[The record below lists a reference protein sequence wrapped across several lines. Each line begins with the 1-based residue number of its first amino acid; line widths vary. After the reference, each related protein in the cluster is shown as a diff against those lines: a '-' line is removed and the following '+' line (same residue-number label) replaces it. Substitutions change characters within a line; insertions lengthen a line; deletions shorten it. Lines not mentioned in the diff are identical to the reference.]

1 MVGIVSYGGYIPRL
15 RLDRMA
21 VMKAMGWFAPNLF
34 GAAQG
39 ERSMCN
45 WDEDSLTMA
54 VAASQDCLMSLDKYK
69 IDAIYMAST
78 TMPFADRDNA
88 GILKAALNLQDNIT
102 SADFATSM
110 KAGTT
115 ALITA
120 LESVKGGEKHQI
132 LVAASDNRRTK
143 SASVQEMRFGDGAG
157 SLLVGDENVIAEF
170 IGSYS
175 LSYDFVDHY
184 RGQDTKYDYNWE
196 ERWIRD
202 EGYAKIYPEA
212 IQGILDKTDTSIG
225 DVTKLIYPC
234 LIGRAH
240 ASVAK
245 SVGANPEQVIGN
257 MHEETG
263 ECGAAHPFVMLARE
277 LEKAKPGDKL
287 LVAGYGQGADALI
300 LQVTENINSLPPRQ
314 AVTHNLD
321 RKKVEETYTKWL
333 QFNDLITTE
342 MGARAEIDN
351 RTALSTLW
359 RNRKL
364 VLGFVGGRCKEC
376 DTPQIPSDRI
386 CVNPNCG
393 AVDSQEEYEFA
404 DKPAKVLTFTG
415 DNLAASLDPPAVY
428 GMIQFD
434 GGGRMMVDFTDCG
447 LDDVEVGVPMKLS
460 FRKKYYDK
468 NRGFTGYFWKA
479 IPEISQDK

>member
-1 MVGIVSYGGYIPRL
+1 MSVI
-15 RLDRMA
+15 
-21 VMKAMGWFAPNLF
+21 KAMGWFAPNLF

-54 VAASQDCLMSLDKYK
+54 VAASQSCLLDTDKSK

-78 TMPFADRDNA
+78 TMPFNDRDNA
-88 GILKAALNLQDNIT
+88 GVLKAALNLKDNIT
-102 SADFATSM
+102 SADFTTTM

-120 LESVKGGEKHQI
+120 LESLKGGDRYQT
-132 LVAASDNRRTK
+132 LVAASDHRRTK
-143 SASVQEMRFGDGAG
+143 SASIQEMRFGDGAA
-157 SLLVGDENVIAEF
+157 SLLVGKENLIAEF
-170 IGSYS
+170 LGSYS

-184 RGQDTKYDYNWE
+184 RGQTTKYDYNWE

-212 IQGILDKTDTSIG
+212 VQGLLDKTATNISDI
-225 DVTKLIYPC
+225 TKLIYPC

-245 SVGANPEQVIGN
+245 GVGAKPEQVVGN

-263 ECGAAHPFVMLARE
+263 ECGSAHPFIMLARE
-277 LEKAKPGDKL
+277 LEKAQPGDKL
-287 LVAGYGQGADALI
+287 LVAGYGQGADTL
-300 LQVTENINSLPPRQ
+300 LFQVTENIKKLRSRQ
-314 AVTHNLD
+314 SITKQLA
-321 RKKVEETYTKWL
+321 RKKVEKNYTKWL
-333 QFNDLITTE
+333 QFNELIDTE
-342 MGARAEIDN
+342 MGARAEVDN
-351 RTALSTLW
+351 RTPLSTLW
-359 RNRKL
+359 RERKL
-364 VLGFVGGRCKEC
+364 ILGFVGGKCKKC
-376 DTPQIPSDRI
+376 NTPQIPSGRV
-386 CVNPNCG
+386 CVNPDCG
-393 AVDSQEEYEFA
+393 AIDSQEEYEFA
-404 DKPAKVLTFTG
+404 DKPAVILTFTG

-434 GGGRMMVDFTDCG
+434 GGGRMMMDFTDCG

-460 FRKKYYDK
+460 FRKKYYDQ

-479 IPEISQDK
+479 VPTTS

>member
-1 MVGIVSYGGYIPRL
+1 MSVI
-15 RLDRMA
+15 
-21 VMKAMGWFAPNLF
+21 KAMGWFAPNLF

-54 VAASQDCLMSLDKYK
+54 VAASQNCLLDTDKSK

-78 TMPFADRDNA
+78 TMPFTDRDNA
-88 GILKAALNLQDNIT
+88 GVLKAALNLKDNIT
-102 SADFATSM
+102 SADFTTTM

-120 LESVKGGEKHQI
+120 LESLKGGDRHQI
-132 LVAASDNRRTK
+132 LVAASDHRRTK
-143 SASVQEMRFGDGAG
+143 SASVQEMRFGDGAT
-157 SLLVGDENVIAEF
+157 SLLVGKENLIAEF
-170 IGSYS
+170 LGSYS

-184 RGQDTKYDYNWE
+184 RGQTTKYDYNWE

-212 IQGILDKTDTSIG
+212 VQGLLDKTDTNIAHI
-225 DVTKLIYPC
+225 TKLIYPC
-234 LIGRAH
+234 LIGRTH

-245 SVGANPEQVIGN
+245 SVGAKPEQVVGN

-263 ECGAAHPFVMLARE
+263 ECGSAHPFIMFARE
-277 LEKAKPGDKL
+277 LEKAQPGDKL
-287 LVAGYGQGADALI
+287 LVAGYGQGADTL
-300 LQVTENINSLPPRQ
+300 LFQVTENIKKLHSRQ
-314 AVTHNLD
+314 SITKHLA
-321 RKKVEETYTKWL
+321 RKKVEKNYTKWL
-333 QFNDLITTE
+333 QFNELIDTE
-342 MGARAEIDN
+342 MGARAEVDN
-351 RTALSTLW
+351 RTPLSTLW
-359 RNRKL
+359 RERKL
-364 VLGFVGGRCKEC
+364 ILGFVGGQCKKC
-376 DTPQIPSDRI
+376 NTPQIPSGRV
-386 CVNPNCG
+386 CVNPDCG
-393 AVDSQEEYEFA
+393 AIDSQEEYEFA
-404 DKPAKVLTFTG
+404 DKPAVILTFTG

-434 GGGRMMVDFTDCG
+434 GGGRMMMDFTDCG

-460 FRKKYYDK
+460 FRKKYYDQ

-479 IPEISQDK
+479 VPTNS